1 MLRTMAGMTISVTF
15 PAEAEYLRLA
25 RIAAADAASRAGFDI
40 EEIDDLRIAVSESCA
55 QFTGADGVITLQF
68 THSDGRLVVDG
79 TATFADWHGPDELSQ
94 ALIEAVVDEH
104 EITAVGD
111 QVRFTLVK
119 MRRPDREHDVVS

>member
-1 MLRTMAGMTISVTF
+1 RAGQAGRRAVARSRMLAMVAGMTISVTF

-55 QFTGADGVITLQF
+55 QFTGADGVISLQF
-68 THSDGRLVVDG
+68 THSAGRLVVDG

-104 EITAVGD
+104 DIAAAAHH
-111 QVRFTLVK
+111 VRF
-119 MRRPDREHDVVS
+119 